1 VQLLYEVTNNGTLF
15 TYMFHLL
22 SLSQLNFYQHIFL
35 YSTKQNTNNA
45 YIPHPLQIFFLQLLY
60 QYPKLLR
67 MVFILRS
74 LEYFNLESYSRI
86 F

>member
-1 VQLLYEVTNNGTLF
+1 VQLLYIATNNATLF
-15 TYMFHLL
+15 THVSSILTFTTY
-22 SLSQLNFYQHIFL
+22 FYQHIFL

-60 QYPKLLR
+60 QYPKLYG
-67 MVFILRS
+67 VHIEIIF
-74 LEYFNLESYSRI
+74 SRTFQPRII